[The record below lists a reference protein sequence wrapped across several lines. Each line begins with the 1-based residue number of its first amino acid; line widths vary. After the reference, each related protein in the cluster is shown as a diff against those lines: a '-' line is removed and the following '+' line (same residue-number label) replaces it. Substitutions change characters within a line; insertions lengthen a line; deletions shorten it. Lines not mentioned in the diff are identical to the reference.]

1 MDDLLS
7 LEISLEEL
15 ANLTGL
21 PRETSRQDK
30 IDDYFR
36 FSWRKNLSKVLD
48 YFIPD
53 FLKPYRYLIYTSL
66 AAIFFIF
73 VIQIFLAFFLLAIAI
88 PAVILLLWILF
99 LIPSANSK
107 RLDFAIKAEKQLD
120 SNQQTALKTLIH
132 QTHEYNLL
140 VRDLRS
146 VNSTSPTNR
155 SSDQIDRDI
164 AISTFHLCR
173 NTILQALTVELQ
185 LRNELMS
192 AKTDWIKKIMPILG
206 EELEAKM
213 IGINQDSSEPMIASS
228 MILLRQMQGKRDSLR
243 ETVEDTVFE
252 QTVKKQIEQARVG
265 RYGRIINQVLQ
276 IIQTV
281 RREVLVLLND

>member
-21 PRETSRQDK
+21 PRETIRQDK

-53 FLKPYRYLIYTSL
+53 FLKPYRYLIYTGL
-66 AAIFFIF
+66 AAIFVIF

-99 LIPSANSK
+99 FIPSANSK

-120 SNQQTALKTLIH
+120 SNQQTALKNLIH
-132 QTHEYNLL
+132 QAHEYNLL
-140 VRDLRS
+140 VRELRR
-146 VNSTSPTNR
+146 VNSTIPTNR

-243 ETVEDTVFE
+243 ETFEDTVFE
-252 QTVKKQIEQARVG
+252 QTVQQQIEQARVG
-265 RYGRIINQVLQ
+265 QYGRIINQVLQ

>member
-21 PRETSRQDK
+21 PRETIRQDK

-53 FLKPYRYLIYTSL
+53 FLKPYRYLIYTGL
-66 AAIFFIF
+66 AAIFVIF

-99 LIPSANSK
+99 LLPSENAK
-107 RLDFAIKAEKQLD
+107 RLDFTIKAETQLD
-120 SNQQTALKTLIH
+120 SKQQTALKNLIH
-132 QTHEYNLL
+132 QAQDYNLL
-140 VRDLRS
+140 VRDLRR
-146 VNSTSPTNR
+146 VNSTIPTNR

-206 EELEAKM
+206 EELEAKR
-213 IGINQDSSEPMIASS
+213 IGINQDSSEPMIVSS

-243 ETVEDTVFE
+243 ETFEDTVFE
-252 QTVKKQIEQARVG
+252 QTVQQQIEQARVG
-265 RYGRIINQVLQ
+265 RYGRMINQVLQ
-276 IIQTV
+276 IIQMV
-281 RREVLVLLND
+281 RREVLVLLSD